1 MADFSYQNG
10 ELYAEAVP
18 LAEIAAAV
26 GTPLYVYSA
35 TSIADAYRRFA
46 AAFDGTAATICYAL
60 KANSNQA
67 VVALLAK
74 LGAGA
79 DVVSQGELRRALAAG
94 IAPDKIV
101 FSGVGKTRD
110 EMDFALGAG
119 IGQFNVESE
128 PELDALAEIATA
140 RGLAADIAI
149 RVNPDIDVETH
160 AKIATGLAENKFG
173 VDISTAPEI
182 FAKAASL
189 PGINVRS
196 IAVHIGS
203 QLVSLEPFAA
213 AFAAVADLR
222 ARLAADGIPIDQLDL
237 GGGLGIAYRSE
248 PVPDVEA
255 YARIVRDTV
264 GNLGCGLIFEPGRS
278 IVGNGG
284 ILLTSVIYRKEGQT
298 RRWLVVDAAMNDL
311 LRPSLYGAYHAIRP
325 VREAAHDAMVETFD
339 VVGPICETGD
349 TFALARELPVPA
361 PGDLL
366 AFEGAGAY
374 GAVMASTYNSRPIVA
389 EVLVEDDRWA
399 VVRPRQTIDD
409 MVAQDEVPPWI

>member
-67 VVALLAK
+67 VVRLLAK

-119 IGQFNVESE
+119 VGQFNVESE

-140 RGLAADIAI
+140 RGRAADIAI

-255 YARIVRDTV
+255 YAGIVRDTV

-284 ILLTSVIYRKEGQT
+284 ILLTSVIYRKEGKK

-399 VVRPRQTIDD
+399 VVHPRQTIDD